1 MGAALQQE
9 RAEWPGKEG
18 EEWQRESGRLW
29 GGQKKR
35 QEGPRLLAAGGRQA
49 AETPLHTFSFCC
61 PSSMA
66 GLRF

>member
-1 MGAALQQE
+1 MGAALGQE

-18 EEWQRESGRLW
+18 ESWQRERVRQRERGR
-29 GGQKKR
+29 R
-35 QEGPRLLAAGGRQA
+35 EGLGLLAAVGRQE
-49 AETPLHTFSFCC
+49 AEALFRTFSFCC